1 MSDPL
6 TLLNRRLK
14 QYVDL
19 VPAARF
25 SGSAKAISPSYFAN
39 LGVFQP
45 RFILEP
51 YAASPGRRLRFEG
64 RFSPTTAFMAIV

>member
-19 VPAARF
+19 SPAACF
-25 SGSAKAISPSYFAN
+25 SGFAKAIFPSYFAN
-39 LGVFQP
+39 LDVFQP
-45 RFILEP
+45 RFILG
-51 YAASPGRRLRFEG
+51 ARTGSLGHRLRFEG
-64 RFSPTTAFMAIV
+64 QFSPLTAFVAIV